1 MFIGKGEILKESE
14 GKGSV
19 ITINKPWALACAHY
33 VCEGPRNRA
42 LQGAEERNKKCYVI
56 KKVCYL
62 ISIEVDRKKLKV
74 DKLYG
79 RNI

>member
-19 ITINKPWALACAHY
+19 ITINKPWAPACVHC

-42 LQGAEERNKKCYVI
+42 LQGAEERNKKVR
-56 KKVCYL
+56 YL
-62 ISIEVDRKKLKV
+62 ISIKVDRKNLKV